1 MLDVAGSTRRR
12 VTNAAIELVGGG
24 WEEMTASEIADAA
37 GVSNQTV
44 LNLFSSVREVAAT
57 TFVRHLPELRAVSGA
72 VADEEATT
80 SLYRVLDRLAD
91 LVSSDP
97 EPARALLAERVAVN
111 LQRGGELTDHDIR
124 IEVPIAE
131 VLLPPLERLDLGGE
145 EPVQVASMM
154 INFVLTQGLSRLGAP
169 TDAAALAMRL
179 LPGKRHGGRALA
191 ATRVT

>member
-1 MLDVAGSTRRR
+1 
-12 VTNAAIELVGGG
+12 
-24 WEEMTASEIADAA
+24 MTASEVADAA

-44 LNLFSSVREVAAT
+44 LNLFSSVREIAAT
-57 TFVRHLPELRAVSGA
+57 TFVRHLPELRAVSQA
-72 VADEEATT
+72 VHDQDATT

-97 EPARALLAERVAVN
+97 EPARALLAERVAAN

-145 EPVQVASMM
+145 EPVQMASMM

-169 TDAAALAMRL
+169 HRCSRPGDATAARQ
-179 LPGKRHGGRALA
+179 RHGGRALA